1 MAPNMYR
8 GNTQNTNPSPIRNN
22 QFITDIAT
30 VEIEPGKS

>member
-8 GNTQNTNPSPIRNN
+8 GNTQNTNPSPRNN